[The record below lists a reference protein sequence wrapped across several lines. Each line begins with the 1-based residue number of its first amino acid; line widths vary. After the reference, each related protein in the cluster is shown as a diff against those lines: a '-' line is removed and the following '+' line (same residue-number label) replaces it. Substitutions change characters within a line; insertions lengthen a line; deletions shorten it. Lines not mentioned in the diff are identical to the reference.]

1 MIGKPEQ
8 DAFVRAMK
16 WASITSLRKDGSP
29 TTSVV
34 FYAVDGDDLLFST
47 TRDRM
52 KAKTLKRDPRAVV
65 TVLDE
70 GAPYRFVS
78 VEGRATVE
86 EGDIIPGHIAVNR
99 VMRGAPDWQ
108 PPEGYED
115 TLRSQGRVI
124 VRVTPERVSGVVN
137 RG

>member
-1 MIGKPEQ
+1 MIGNEQQ
-8 DAFVRAMK
+8 DAFVRSMK
-16 WASITSLRKDGSP
+16 WASVTSLRRDGSP
-29 TTSVV
+29 ATSIV

-47 TRDRM
+47 TSSRL
-52 KAKTLKRDPRAVV
+52 KAKTLRRDPRAAI

-86 EGDIIPGHIAVNR
+86 DGDIVPGHVLVNR
-99 VMRGAPDWQ
+99 AMRNDPAWE
-108 PPEGYED
+108 PPEGYVER
-115 TLRSQGRVI
+115 LRAEGRVI
-124 VRVTPERVSGVVN
+124 VRVRPERVSGVVN